1 MSLDTHFSDRLVAR
15 IQQIESRLVVGIDP
29 RLDRLPA
36 EISADDPEQALS
48 RLGEGV
54 IEAVA
59 QHAAAVKPQ
68 VAFFERHG
76 WRGWRALETVC
87 ASAARAG
94 IPVILDAK
102 RGDIGST
109 AEAYAEALL
118 GDEPGTLGCH
128 VDALTVNPYL
138 GSDSLEPFLVR
149 VRDHGKGI
157 FVLAR
162 TSNPGG
168 AEFQCRDGD
177 TVPMF
182 EQVAR
187 SAERWGQDSLG
198 ECGFHGVGLVVGAT
212 YPDDIARVR
221 QADPGSILLI
231 PGVGTQGGSIESLAA
246 AFDDNGLGAVVNS
259 SRGIVQAFEQDLER
273 PWQELVQE
281 AAREKQLALQG
292 VSSAG

>member
-1 MSLDTHFSDRLVAR
+1 MSFDTHFSDRLAAR

-36 EISADDPEQALS
+36 AIGADDPEQALS
-48 RLGEGV
+48 QLGEGV

-59 QHAAAVKPQ
+59 EHAAAVKPQ

-118 GDEPGTLGCH
+118 GDEPGTLGSH

-138 GSDSLEPFLVR
+138 GSDSLVPFLTR
-149 VRDHGKGI
+149 VNDHGKGI

-162 TSNPGG
+162 TSNPGS
-168 AEFQCRDGD
+168 AEFQCRDD
-177 TVPMF
+177 DAVPIF

-187 SAERWGQDSLG
+187 SAERWGQDSIG

-212 YPDDIARVR
+212 YPDEIVKVR
-221 QADPGSILLI
+221 QAAPGSIFLI
-231 PGVGTQGGSIESLAA
+231 PGVGAQGGSIDDLAA
-246 AFDDNGLGAVVNS
+246 AFDDSGLGAVVNS

-281 AAREKQLALQG
+281 AARDTRLALQG